1 MALHEGGRACVDG
14 SRCSLSTS
22 FIQFNAVCCH
32 LLANL
37 PPLLTWCCLLPLL
50 LLHTLSMLLLP
61 MLLQDFIFVG
71 QGASASG
78 FGVVPDK
85 QENGCCPSD
94 HKPIVAEVSF

>member
-1 MALHEGGRACVDG
+1 
-14 SRCSLSTS
+14 
-22 FIQFNAVCCH
+22 
-32 LLANL
+32 
-37 PPLLTWCCLLPLL
+37 
-50 LLHTLSMLLLP
+50 MLLLP